1 MLHTQGPGIN
11 DYNQNLGDP
20 VTREGNWWEE
30 RALLE
35 KTGQNRGFTDKPNDT
50 RTFLPLLLPLPNK
63 LNVVF
68 TSGLPSL
75 LLLIAVNRNI
85 NHTKSTPDWSTSTGA
100 VHSNVPHDPVLSQ
113 TRPAQ
118 QFQSKT
124 ALLVALSTHTHTHT
138 LSTHTLSTH

>member
-50 RTFLPLLLPLPNK
+50 CTFLPLLLPLPNK

-75 LLLIAVNRNI
+75 LLLIA
-85 NHTKSTPDWSTSTGA
+85 
-100 VHSNVPHDPVLSQ
+100 
-113 TRPAQ
+113 
-118 QFQSKT
+118 
-124 ALLVALSTHTHTHT
+124 
-138 LSTHTLSTH
+138 